1 MNAMLQPASSPSASP
16 SKPDWLSPTEI
27 ELIRAQFAR
36 IGEDADG
43 FAIEF
48 YDALFAIAPLV
59 RAMFRGPMPDQRA
72 KLVRMLALLVSQL
85 RSPEALAIPLAELG
99 RRHHGYGVIPQDYGK
114 VGEALLRTL
123 GSRLGEDFDAD
134 ARAAWGRLYGFVA
147 ARMQAA
153 R

>member
-1 MNAMLQPASSPSASP
+1 
-16 SKPDWLSPTEI
+16 
-27 ELIRAQFAR
+27 
-36 IGEDADG
+36 
-43 FAIEF
+43 
-48 YDALFAIAPLV
+48 
-59 RAMFRGPMPDQRA
+59 MFRGPMPEQRT

-85 RSPEALAIPLAELG
+85 RSPEALAVPLAELG
-99 RRHHGYGVIPQDYGK
+99 RRHHGYGVIPQDYAK

-123 GSRLGEDFDAD
+123 AGRLGDDFDAD